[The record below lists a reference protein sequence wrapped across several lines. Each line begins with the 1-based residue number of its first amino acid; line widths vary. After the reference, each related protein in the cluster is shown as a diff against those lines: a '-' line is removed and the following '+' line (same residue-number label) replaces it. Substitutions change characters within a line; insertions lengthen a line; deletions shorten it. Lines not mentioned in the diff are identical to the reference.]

1 MHDTNI
7 AFPVFCRCNFSIY
20 IGKWRL
26 FIIIIIIITG
36 YFESYWKSWVWEPPL
51 ERQLLLDVR
60 NHPHAEILTL
70 PCPFMRTM
78 LEMMD
83 GWVSLHGDSTWA
95 ALKERVDFFT
105 IW

>member
-1 MHDTNI
+1 MFGNGICLSLALLPAILRAAGSTGDTSQMP
-7 AFPVFCRCNFSIY
+7 AFATCE
-20 IGKWRL
+20 K
-26 FIIIIIIITG
+26 
-36 YFESYWKSWVWEPPL
+36 
-51 ERQLLLDVR
+51 
-60 NHPHAEILTL
+60 HAEILTL
-70 PCPFMRTM
+70 PCPFIRTM